1 MVFCTVEIYQVADF
15 WLTNIILK
23 VSVQTE
29 IEFMHPALFEI
40 LPENQIPA
48 NAFENSPELKAA
60 LELQI
65 AHMLIHETERL
76 WQVLYRLDVSEK
88 NVRELLQKNPE
99 TVWPQG
105 ITELIL
111 EREKERQKWREVYKS
126 GTGSK
131 PS

>member
-1 MVFCTVEIYQVADF
+1 
-15 WLTNIILK
+15 
-23 VSVQTE
+23 
-29 IEFMHPALFEI
+29 MHPAIFEI
-40 LPENQIPA
+40 LSENQIPEI
-48 NAFENSPELKAA
+48 AFENSQELKAA
-60 LELQI
+60 LEMQI

-88 NVRELLQKNPE
+88 KVRELLQKKPE
-99 TVWPQG
+99 TVWSQG

-131 PS
+131 PSGENQPK

>member
-1 MVFCTVEIYQVADF
+1 
-15 WLTNIILK
+15 
-23 VSVQTE
+23 
-29 IEFMHPALFEI
+29 MHPAIFEI
-40 LPENQIPA
+40 LPENKIPA
-48 NAFENSPELKAA
+48 NAFENSRDLKAA

-88 NVRELLQKNPE
+88 KVKEFIQNNPE

-126 GTGSK
+126 NYDSK
-131 PS
+131 PSGKNQPEKGC

>member
-1 MVFCTVEIYQVADF
+1 
-15 WLTNIILK
+15 
-23 VSVQTE
+23 
-29 IEFMHPALFEI
+29 MHPALFEI
-40 LPENQIPA
+40 FPENQIPA

-65 AHMLIHETERL
+65 AHMLIHETEKL

-88 NVRELLQKNPE
+88 KVKEFIQNNTESA
-99 TVWPQG
+99 WPQG

-126 GTGSK
+126 ENGSK
-131 PS
+131 PSNENQPK